1 MTYNII
7 HERWD
12 FNTYPTIIN
21 HGEVFLPH
29 FQPLIYLRSLFPWYG
44 VRFQNLCC
52 LWELLLPS
60 PTRWWNSFCG
70 TLRCTCRNSSRKWS
84 YRPSCLPL
92 PAANN
97 RVLNSLRSSFHL
109 HVSIISQSCNV
120 LSGHGRELHSHQRES
135 HCWWRPS
142 QYFRA
147 GRLNSKKVFW
157 LLDNSET
164 PEMIHIKFEWW
175 TLCSSAETKI
185 GDHQLMTRWWK
196 FQKSSIPRLAIK
208 WPSKLPSEPALS
220 FISHMA
226 VAMSVLGGV
235 SCMELCKESILLLYI
250 GDIRWCIGLR
260 NYNAL
265 QLRLES
271 SN

>member
-1 MTYNII
+1 MGLQHISYDYKS
-7 HERWD
+7 WWSVP
-12 FNTYPTIIN
+12 PTFSAAHLLTITFSVIRCTVS
-21 HGEVFLPH
+21 E
-29 FQPLIYLRSLFPWYG
+29 PLLFVG
-44 VRFQNLCC
+44 ASASITNSMVELV
-52 LWELLLPS
+52 LW
-60 PTRWWNSFCG
+60 RR